1 MLFDDE
7 LYQKGCHADQ
17 GIVSALYKHIWAL
30 SLTAFSFIG
39 DKVKATCMYVCQASV
54 WYMCQASVWYKHD
67 DTALI
72 TVNILK
78 ICFIG
83 IHES

>member
-1 MLFDDE
+1 
-7 LYQKGCHADQ
+7 
-17 GIVSALYKHIWAL
+17 
-30 SLTAFSFIG
+30 
-39 DKVKATCMYVCQASV
+39 MYVCQASVWYMCQASVWYMCQASV